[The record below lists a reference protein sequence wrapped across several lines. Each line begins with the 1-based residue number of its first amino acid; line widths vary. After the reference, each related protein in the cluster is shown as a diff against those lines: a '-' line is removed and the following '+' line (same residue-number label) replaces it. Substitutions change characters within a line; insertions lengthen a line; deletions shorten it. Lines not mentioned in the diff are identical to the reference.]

1 MRLPLIKHITQFIKE
16 YDEDYLL
23 ETIKT
28 LEHLTMS
35 DNLRDEEI
43 DVIGELISNFY
54 GAIEVSQE
62 INNGTPER
70 DALNGFMKRVMGA
83 IDK

>member
-1 MRLPLIKHITQFIKE
+1 MIKHMTQFIKE

-23 ETIKT
+23 ETIET

-35 DNLRDEEI
+35 ENLKDEEI

-70 DALNGFMKRVMGA
+70 DALNGFMKRVMGS

>member
-1 MRLPLIKHITQFIKE
+1 MIKHITQFIKE

-23 ETIKT
+23 ETIEA
-28 LEHLTMS
+28 LEHLSMS
-35 DNLRDEEI
+35 DDLKDEEI

-70 DALNGFMKRVMGA
+70 EALNGFMKRVMGS

>member
-23 ETIKT
+23 ETIEA
-28 LEHLTMS
+28 LEHLSMS
-35 DNLRDEEI
+35 DDLKDEEI

-70 DALNGFMKRVMGA
+70 EALNGFMKRVMGS